1 MKLHFQKGSNNSI
14 PDAFKS
20 LLYFVQFLNSVE
32 YSGAYYRGGNIV
44 ALSYPILPN
53 LISLPVSKLI
63 IDPFF
68 CLLFLAPH
76 LFWNPYHAIENE
88 YVRSRTTSTMFCCA
102 VPACSRAALS
112 LRSVTSLPTWSW
124 STPALSWSFSSLSTI
139 SSLFSSFNYHYHIN
153 WFYALAVI
161 VIVKMFIATFWIISY
176 FCKVQIVLR

>member
-32 YSGAYYRGGNIV
+32 YSGAYRGGNIV

-112 LRSVTSLPTWSW
+112 LRSGISLPTWSW

-139 SSLFSSFNYHYHIN
+139 SSLFSSFNYHYHFN
-153 WFYALAVI
+153 WIYALAVI
-161 VIVKMFIATFWIISY
+161 VIVKMFIATFESY
-176 FCKVQIVLR
+176 HIFVKCK